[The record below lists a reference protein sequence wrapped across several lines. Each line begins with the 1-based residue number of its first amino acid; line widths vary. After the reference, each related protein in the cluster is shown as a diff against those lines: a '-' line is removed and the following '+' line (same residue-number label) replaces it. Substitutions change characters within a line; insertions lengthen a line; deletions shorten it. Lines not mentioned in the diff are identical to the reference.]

1 MAEFNSDEE
10 RFAAIVNFFKD
21 NKNFLLIGFALIS
34 IVLITSISYQSFTS
48 NQNARAAEIY
58 DAWFTGLAAESADSD
73 ETNINFNSLQK
84 KYANTGYGQLARMI
98 RGSSL
103 AREGDLESGS
113 SLAREGDLESALL
126 EFQELSQ
133 ISSGLF
139 GNDLL
144 NSIAQL
150 NIARIELS
158 KNNYSN
164 ALKALESFNSDSE
177 HPLVYELKGDALL
190 GLKKNNLALDQFSLA
205 IENTIDESQKSLL
218 KMKVNNITQ

>member
-58 DAWFTGLAAESADSD
+58 DAWFTGLVAESANSD
-73 ETNINFNSLQK
+73 ETNTTYNSLQE

-98 RGSSL
+98 R
-103 AREGDLESGS
+103 GS

>member
-73 ETNINFNSLQK
+73 ETNINFNSLQE

-98 RGSSL
+98 R
-103 AREGDLESGS
+103 GS

-139 GNDLL
+139 GNNLL

-177 HPLVYELKGDALL
+177 HSLVYELKGDALL

>member
-58 DAWFTGLAAESADSD
+58 DAWFTGLAAESANSD
-73 ETNINFNSLQK
+73 ETNTTFNSLQE

-98 RGSSL
+98 R
-103 AREGDLESGS
+103 GS

>member
-73 ETNINFNSLQK
+73 ETNINFNSLQE

-98 RGSSL
+98 RGSSF
-103 AREGDLESGS
+103 
-113 SLAREGDLESALL
+113 AREGDLESALL
-126 EFQELSQ
+126 EFKELSQ

-164 ALKALESFNSDSE
+164 ALKALEFFNSDSE

>member
-73 ETNINFNSLQK
+73 ETNINFNSLQE

-103 AREGDLESGS
+103 AREGDLES
-113 SLAREGDLESALL
+113 ALL
-126 EFQELSQ
+126 EFKELSQ

-190 GLKKNNLALDQFSLA
+190 GLEKNNLALDQFSLA

>member
-73 ETNINFNSLQK
+73 ETNTTYNSLQE

-98 RGSSL
+98 RGSSF
-103 AREGDLESGS
+103 
-113 SLAREGDLESALL
+113 AREGDLESALL
-126 EFQELSQ
+126 EFKELSQ

-177 HPLVYELKGDALL
+177 HSLVYELKGDALL

>member
-73 ETNINFNSLQK
+73 ETNINFNSLQE

-98 RGSSL
+98 RGSSF
-103 AREGDLESGS
+103 
-113 SLAREGDLESALL
+113 AREGDLESALL
-126 EFQELSQ
+126 EFKELSQ

-139 GNDLL
+139 GNNLL

-190 GLKKNNLALDQFSLA
+190 GLEKNNLALDQFSLA

>member
-58 DAWFTGLAAESADSD
+58 DAWFTGLAAESANSD
-73 ETNINFNSLQK
+73 ETNTTYNSLQE

-98 RGSSL
+98 R
-103 AREGDLESGS
+103 GS

-139 GNDLL
+139 GNNLL

-177 HPLVYELKGDALL
+177 HSLVYELKGDALL

>member
-58 DAWFTGLAAESADSD
+58 DAWFTGLAAESANSD
-73 ETNINFNSLQK
+73 ETNTTYNSLQE

-98 RGSSL
+98 RGSSF
-103 AREGDLESGS
+103 
-113 SLAREGDLESALL
+113 AREGDLESALL
-126 EFQELSQ
+126 EFKELSQ

-139 GNDLL
+139 GNNLL

-177 HPLVYELKGDALL
+177 HSLVYELKGDALL
-190 GLKKNNLALDQFSLA
+190 GLEKNNLALDQFSLA

>member
-58 DAWFTGLAAESADSD
+58 DAWFTGLAAESANSD
-73 ETNINFNSLQK
+73 ETHINFNSLQE

-98 RGSSL
+98 R
-103 AREGDLESGS
+103 GS

>member
-73 ETNINFNSLQK
+73 ETNINFNSLQE

-98 RGSSL
+98 R
-103 AREGDLESGS
+103 GS

-139 GNDLL
+139 GNNLL

>member
-73 ETNINFNSLQK
+73 ETNINFNSLQE

-103 AREGDLESGS
+103 AREGDLES
-113 SLAREGDLESALL
+113 ALL
-126 EFQELSQ
+126 EFKELSQ

>member
-73 ETNINFNSLQK
+73 ETNTTYNSLQE

-98 RGSSL
+98 R
-103 AREGDLESGS
+103 GS

>member
-73 ETNINFNSLQK
+73 ETNINFNSLQE

-98 RGSSL
+98 RGSSF
-103 AREGDLESGS
+103 
-113 SLAREGDLESALL
+113 AREGDLESALL
-126 EFQELSQ
+126 EFKELSQ

>member
-73 ETNINFNSLQK
+73 ETNINFNSLQE

-98 RGSSL
+98 RGSSF
-103 AREGDLESGS
+103 
-113 SLAREGDLESALL
+113 AREGDLESALL

-205 IENTIDESQKSLL
+205 VENTIDESQKSLL

>member
-58 DAWFTGLAAESADSD
+58 DAWFTGLAAESANSD
-73 ETNINFNSLQK
+73 ETNTTYNSLQE

-98 RGSSL
+98 RGSSF
-103 AREGDLESGS
+103 
-113 SLAREGDLESALL
+113 AREGDLESALL
-126 EFQELSQ
+126 EFKELSQ

-139 GNDLL
+139 GNNLL

>member
-58 DAWFTGLAAESADSD
+58 DAWFTGLAAESANSD
-73 ETNINFNSLQK
+73 ETNTTYNSLQE

-98 RGSSL
+98 RGSSF
-103 AREGDLESGS
+103 
-113 SLAREGDLESALL
+113 AREGDLESALL
-126 EFQELSQ
+126 EFKELSQ

-177 HPLVYELKGDALL
+177 HSLVYELKGDALL
-190 GLKKNNLALDQFSLA
+190 GLEKNNLALDQFSLA

>member
-73 ETNINFNSLQK
+73 ETNINFNSLQE

-98 RGSSL
+98 R
-103 AREGDLESGS
+103 GS

-177 HPLVYELKGDALL
+177 HQLVYELKGDALL

-205 IENTIDESQKSLL
+205 IENTLDESQKSLL

>member
-58 DAWFTGLAAESADSD
+58 DAWFTGLAAESANSD
-73 ETNINFNSLQK
+73 ETNTTYNSLQE

-98 RGSSL
+98 RGSSF
-103 AREGDLESGS
+103 
-113 SLAREGDLESALL
+113 AREGDLESALL
-126 EFQELSQ
+126 EFKELSQ

-139 GNDLL
+139 GNNLL

-177 HPLVYELKGDALL
+177 HSLVYELKGDALL
-190 GLKKNNLALDQFSLA
+190 GLEKINLALDQFSLA

>member
-58 DAWFTGLAAESADSD
+58 DAWFTGLAAESANSD
-73 ETNINFNSLQK
+73 ETNTTYNSLQE

-98 RGSSL
+98 RGSSF
-103 AREGDLESGS
+103 
-113 SLAREGDLESALL
+113 AREGDLESALL